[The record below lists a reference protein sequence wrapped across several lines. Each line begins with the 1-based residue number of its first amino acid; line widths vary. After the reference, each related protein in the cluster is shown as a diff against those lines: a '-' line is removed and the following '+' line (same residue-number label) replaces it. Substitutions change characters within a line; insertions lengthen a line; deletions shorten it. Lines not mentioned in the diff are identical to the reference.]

1 MIIPL
6 DKLIAYKGNRYVF
19 TRAAMNVVD
28 KLGNVKEYPEEDTN
42 WKVVPNILDLMFD
55 GKINYTVE
63 EEE

>member
-6 DKLIAYKGNRYVF
+6 NKLIAYKGNRYVF

-55 GKINYTVE
+55 GKIKYTIE

>member
-6 DKLIAYKGNRYVF
+6 NKLIAYKGNRYVF

-55 GKINYTVE
+55 GKINFTIEDE
-63 EEE
+63 E

>member
-6 DKLIAYKGNRYVF
+6 NKLIAYKGNRYVF

-55 GKINYTVE
+55 RKINYTIE

>member
-6 DKLIAYKGNRYVF
+6 NKLIAYKGNRYVF

-55 GKINYTVE
+55 GKINYTIE

>member
-6 DKLIAYKGNRYVF
+6 NKLIAYKGNRYVF

-42 WKVVPNILDLMFD
+42 WKVVPNILDLMFA
-55 GKINYTVE
+55 GKINFTIE